1 MGSWNTTPVIEAG
14 IVKPVILISISEQKE
29 SAKKKGESMRKL
41 SLTIFVLSLLAVPAA
56 AADTMSAKSKPTA
69 NKTAKLAVAGPT
81 KKAETVRK
89 LEPAKQSEPSAIEVE
104 LQKVKEL
111 LLQQAR
117 EMETHRALLRQQQ
130 ERMEQMERRL
140 QEQAA
145 ANGHS
150 SAQEQEPQNAAPSR
164 DLKILEGQL
173 EAVADT
179 TNTLNQKVTRVEK
192 DVADNKKSAD
202 GKLRALGN
210 FSFSGDIRLRGE
222 TFHGGTLTTPRNRE
236 RFRLRFNVNAKLTD
250 EYFGGLTLA
259 SNDATDPISTN
270 QSFTNFYTR
279 KFFSIDKA
287 FFGYKP
293 KWFNKV
299 GGGELELIGGKWAYP
314 WYRTEMTWDNDLN
327 PEGFSESVSWK
338 IPTSFLERISL
349 IGFQTYIAE
358 SGSGPDSVMNG
369 GQFQAYWKLGPRIR
383 FTSYAGFYDF
393 LRADAIRAAQ
403 SNATVRI
410 SGGPCGSSAS
420 PLCSGSVPNSAALT
434 GSANSNAANS
444 TQFASKFGIL
454 DVIGRFDIRTNSSR
468 WPVMLQ
474 FNYANNTRACTNR
487 TAAGAPIATTG
498 PACDPKARD
507 AYWAEVQLGQTRERG
522 DWQFGY
528 TFMRIEREAVLAA
541 FNFSDLRAPT
551 NIATSRVNLGYQ
563 LYRNLTFNWTGLF
576 GRQLVTAG
584 SPTKENILRRM
595 QFDLSYKF

>member
-1 MGSWNTTPVIEAG
+1 MSFGLLHLSNALRKFPEN
-14 IVKPVILISISEQKE
+14 
-29 SAKKKGESMRKL
+29 KGGSMRNWGVSIL
-41 SLTIFVLSLLAVPAA
+41 VFCLLVVSSA
-56 AADTMSAKSKPTA
+56 AADTTA
-69 NKTAKLAVAGPT
+69 TKIRPVAGKAAKASAT
-81 KKAETVRK
+81 GAAKKAAAAK
-89 LEPAKQSEPSAIEVE
+89 KAKPAAKNQPSSVE
-104 LQKVKEL
+104 LELQQVKDL
-111 LLQQAR
+111 LLQQVR
-117 EMETHRALLRQQQ
+117 ELEAQRGLLLQQQ

-140 QEQAA
+140 QERSATNGNSAEQA
-145 ANGHS
+145 
-150 SAQEQEPQNAAPSR
+150 QQPQNGGRPA
-164 DLKILEGQL
+164 DLALLEGQL
-173 EAVADT
+173 EAVADA
-179 TNTLNQKVTRVEK
+179 TNALNQKVATVEK
-192 DVADNKKSAD
+192 AVADNKKSAD
-202 GKLRALGN
+202 GKLRSLGN
-210 FSFSGDIRLRGE
+210 FTFSGDIRLRGE
-222 TFHGGTLTTPRNRE
+222 TFHNGTLSTPRNRE
-236 RFRLRFNVNAKLTD
+236 RFRLRFNVNAKLAD
-250 EYFGGLTLA
+250 EFFGGLTVA
-259 SNDATDPISTN
+259 SGDSTDPISTN

-293 KWFNKV
+293 KWFAKV
-299 GGGELELIGGKWAYP
+299 GGGELELIAGKWAYP

-393 LRADAIRAAQ
+393 LRADAVRAAQ

-434 GSANSNAANS
+434 GSTNSNAANS
-444 TQFASKFGIL
+444 TQFASRFGIL

-468 WPVMLQ
+468 WPVMMQ
-474 FNYANNTRACTNR
+474 FNYANNTKACTNR
-487 TAAGAPIATTG
+487 TAAGAPIATAG

-507 AYWAEVQLGQTRERG
+507 AYWAEAQLGQTRERG

-584 SPTKENILRRM
+584 SPTKEDILRRM
-595 QFDLSYKF
+595 QFDLVFKF

>member
-1 MGSWNTTPVIEAG
+1 MRNWGVS
-14 IVKPVILISISEQKE
+14 IL
-29 SAKKKGESMRKL
+29 
-41 SLTIFVLSLLAVPAA
+41 VLCLLVVPSA
-56 AADTMSAKSKPTA
+56 AADTAASKVRPVASKASKPSTA
-69 NKTAKLAVAGPT
+69 AVAKKT
-81 KKAETVRK
+81 EAAKKAE
-89 LEPAKQSEPSAIEVE
+89 PAAKNQPSSVE
-104 LQKVKEL
+104 LELQQVKDL

-117 EMETHRALLRQQQ
+117 EMEAQRGLLRQQQ
-130 ERMEQMERRL
+130 EKMEEMERRL
-140 QEQAA
+140 QEQATA
-145 ANGHS
+145 LA
-150 SAQEQEPQNAAPSR
+150 QNAAQEPDEQQNGGRPS
-164 DLKILEGQL
+164 DVQLLEGQL
-173 EAVADT
+173 EAVADA
-179 TNTLNQKVTRVEK
+179 TNSLNQKVAKVEK

-210 FSFSGDIRLRGE
+210 FTFSGDVRLRGE
-222 TFHGGTLTTPRNRE
+222 TFHNGTLATARNRE
-236 RFRLRFNVNAKLTD
+236 RFRLRFNANAKLTD
-250 EYFGGLTLA
+250 EFFGGLTIA
-259 SNDATDPISTN
+259 SGDSTDPISTN

-293 KWFNKV
+293 KWFAKV
-299 GGGELELIGGKWAYP
+299 GGGEMELLAGKWAYP

-369 GQFQAYWKLGPRIR
+369 GQFQAYWKLGSRIR

-393 LRADAIRAAQ
+393 LRADAVRVAQ

-434 GSANSNAANS
+434 GSTNSNAANS

-454 DVIGRFDIRTNSSR
+454 DVIGRFDIRTHSSR
-468 WPVMLQ
+468 WPLMLQ
-474 FNYANNTRACTNR
+474 FNYANNTKACTNR
-487 TAAGAPIATTG
+487 TSAGAPIATTG

-507 AYWAEVQLGQTRERG
+507 AYWAEVQVGQTRERG

-528 TFMRIEREAVLAA
+528 TFTRIEREAVLAA

-576 GRQLVTAG
+576 GRQLVTAS

-595 QFDLSYKF
+595 QFDMVFKF